1 MVEFLGKSLGSHF
14 QRISTPR
21 KRYDFERAI
30 AYSRSGLNSCW
41 PKISGS
47 GWKVMVVPRRLG
59 AAPLAFNLV
68 FGLPREKAC
77 VHDCLSRATSTTSSS
92 ESALTTETPTPCR
105 PPEVA

>member
-1 MVEFLGKSLGSHF
+1 MVEFSGNSLGSHF

-30 AYSRSGLNSCW
+30 AYSRSGLNSCL

-59 AAPLAFNLV
+59 AAPLALSLV
-68 FGLPREKAC
+68 LGLPREKTW
-77 VHDCLSRATSTTSSS
+77 VQDWRSRATSTTNSSD
-92 ESALTTETPTPCR
+92 SALTTETPT
-105 PPEVA
+105 